1 MNARRAPAPPAFPR
15 DGLLGTT
22 GSVSGHELLAAV
34 RGWLG
39 SGTLALAQGQ
49 QVAGVRVL
57 RGVALMAL
65 AAGEVRAR
73 HMLGRFAGLAA
84 TGLDLHAVIH
94 APSSLPRLPS
104 AAPGCDL
111 DAARALPRFVS
122 GVHLL
127 PGVSDVKPLLAKL
140 GEVGW
145 HGALLGR
152 SELGS
157 AVALLLEGRVVAV
170 NGRRGQA
177 HLERQEALRLLQR
190 LAHENAPDA
199 LQLVPLEPR
208 SAAALAGL
216 ALGHTFEGNDQHHTG
231 IAVGPTGF
239 TFVHRGEAYLEL
251 AGEHV
256 VAGAPRAAGAHAGD
270 AVAREGADA
279 DGAEAE
285 GAGAESAGAD
295 GAGLEHAA
303 AEGAG
308 PEGAERVKPPTIR
321 RYAAL
326 DEPAAPVVPLP
337 EEPPGWEAQHY
348 VLTLRGRD
356 ALNPMTELWMRF
368 RATYVA
374 PGQRLLEVLTD
385 GATLEAVAAAL
396 DTPLEELR
404 PWLQRLENEGL
415 VRQGR
420 ERGQGGRR

>member
-22 GSVSGHELLAAV
+22 GSLSGHELVAAV
-34 RGWLG
+34 RSWLG

-57 RGVALMAL
+57 RGVALMVL
-65 AAGEVRAR
+65 ATGEVRAR

-84 TGLDLHAVIH
+84 TGLDLHAVVH
-94 APSSLPRLPS
+94 APSTLPRLPS

-111 DAARALPRFVS
+111 EPARALPRFVS

-145 HGALLGR
+145 HGALMGR
-152 SELGS
+152 SALGS
-157 AVALLLEGRVVAV
+157 AVALLLDGRLVAAS
-170 NGRRGQA
+170 GRRGQA

-190 LAHENAPDA
+190 LAHENEPDA

-208 SAAALAGL
+208 SAAALAGF
-216 ALGHTFEGNDQHHTG
+216 ALGHAFEGNDQHHTG
-231 IAVGPTGF
+231 IAVGPDGF
-239 TFVHRGEAYLEL
+239 TFVHRGEAYLAL
-251 AGEHV
+251 ASEHGV
-256 VAGAPRAAGAHAGD
+256 VAAPGAGGAQASDAGAS
-270 AVAREGADA
+270 EGADA
-279 DGAEAE
+279 EGAE
-285 GAGAESAGAD
+285 AESAGAQRADND
-295 GAGLEHAA
+295 GAGADGRA
-303 AEGAG
+303 D
-308 PEGAERVKPPTIR
+308 GAERAEAPAIR

-368 RATYVA
+368 RATYGV

-404 PWLQRLENEGL
+404 PWLHKLEEEGMVRVGQ
-415 VRQGR
+415 VRQR
-420 ERGQGGRR
+420 